1 MITVTVMIIVDD
13 HYLTG
18 SDLMYITAA
27 KFHCIIFLLGF
38 MRHVAGSERDKD
50 SSWAGVTEKGWL

>member
-18 SDLMYITAA
+18 SDLVYTAA
-27 KFHCIIFLLGF
+27 INFHYIIFLWGST
-38 MRHVAGSERDKD
+38 RHVAGAERDK
-50 SSWAGVTEKGWL
+50 SWAGVTEKG

>member
-18 SDLMYITAA
+18 SDLVYTAA
-27 KFHCIIFLLGF
+27 INFHYIIFLWGST
-38 MRHVAGSERDKD
+38 RHVAGAERDK
-50 SSWAGVTEKGWL
+50 SWAGVTEKGWL

>member
-1 MITVTVMIIVDD
+1 MIIVDD

-18 SDLMYITAA
+18 SDLMYIIAA

-38 MRHVAGSERDKD
+38 MRHVAGPERDKD
-50 SSWAGVTEKGWL
+50 RPWAGVTEKGWL